1 MSTTDATVKIRARK
15 TNVRYDKGSS
25 GRGGARPG
33 DSNNLKFP
41 DNLGDRS
48 SGAEHYMLIKAYD
61 FSDPAM
67 TSGRMAFTAQD
78 FSGDIELP
86 LTPAWTWALYIPQNS
101 LKQSYS
107 GKYSTLDYAGALST
121 SLPTSDPSLTGG
133 GGRYAG
139 MGRGQTSESFNR
151 INFFT
156 DSKKRSDALS
166 RLGDIVKEATSEG
179 AAYLQKQMGAG
190 GKAIQATTGAA
201 PNSHQGMIYDGPGE
215 FREHSFQWN
224 LFPKNKDEAKEV
236 KNIVANFK
244 SSLLPGGTT
253 TGNKGSNQIDSAYW
267 TFPDIFTIKF
277 YVGGSEFKRMRIFR
291 SVLKSMS
298 VDFGGAEGQIAF
310 HKNGEPVGTILNLN
324 FQETIH
330 VTNDHISA

>member
-1 MSTTDATVKIRARK
+1 MSTSEPSVKIRNRK
-15 TNVRYDKGSS
+15 KGLVVRG
-25 GRGGARPG
+25 
-33 DSNNLKFP
+33 NNLKFP
-41 DNLGDRS
+41 DNLGDGS

-67 TSGRMAFTAQD
+67 TSGRMAFTAPPTITGKKD
-78 FSGDIELP
+78 PELP
-86 LTPAWTWALYIPQNS
+86 LTPAWTCALYIPQNS

-107 GKYSTLDYAGALST
+107 GKYSTLDYAGAIAT
-121 SLPTSDPSLTGG
+121 ARGDNKLTGG
-133 GGRYAG
+133 GGDILANQTMVAG
-139 MGRGQTSESFNR
+139 RAQGRLSWIVSQFDSAQRQKTKEVITEKVSDLMSES
-151 INFFT
+151 
-156 DSKKRSDALS
+156 
-166 RLGDIVKEATSEG
+166 
-179 AAYLQKQMGAG
+179 AAYLQRQMGTG
-190 GKAIQATTGAA
+190 GKAIQAMTGAA
-201 PNSHQGMIYDGPGE
+201 PNSHQGILYDVPGE

-277 YVGGSEFKRMRIFR
+277 YVGVSEFKRMRIFR
-291 SVLKSMS
+291 SVLISMS